1 MYKLTTKI
9 LKLMFNRILESFDTQ
24 IFISIGDLKSMSYDR
39 NKPLIE
45 LSLEEMKKYGTLS
58 HDLSLIQGPSK
69 HAIDFLIIIEELFV
83 GVWVLD
89 WKRSVGTDKIIHIER
104 LVQRSNLS
112 GGFIIA
118 NNFSPNA
125 RDLAGQTDTLELIER
140 AEILYHT

>member
-1 MYKLTTKI
+1 MIHTNFL
-9 LKLMFNRILESFDTQ
+9 
-24 IFISIGDLKSMSYDR
+24 ISIGYRRFMSFDR

-45 LSLEEMKKYGTLS
+45 LSLEYLKNFGSIS
-58 HDLSLIQGPSK
+58 HDLSLVQGPSK
-69 HAIDFLIIIEELFV
+69 HAIDFLIIIKELLV

>member
-1 MYKLTTKI
+1 MDKNT
-9 LKLMFNRILESFDTQ
+9 
-24 IFISIGDLKSMSYDR
+24 
-39 NKPLIE
+39 PLIE
-45 LSLEEMKKYGTLS
+45 LALEYLKSFGTIS

-69 HAIDFLIIIEELFV
+69 HSIEFLIIIKDMLV

-104 LVQRSNLS
+104 IIQRSNLN
-112 GGFIIA
+112 GGFVLS

-125 RDLAGQTDTLELIER
+125 KELASSTNTLELIAR

>member
-1 MYKLTTKI
+1 MEVFYTNFL
-9 LKLMFNRILESFDTQ
+9 
-24 IFISIGDLKSMSYDR
+24 ISIIYLRSMSFDR

-45 LSLEEMKKYGTLS
+45 LSLEYLKNFGSLS
-58 HDLSLIQGPSK
+58 HDLSLIEGPSK
-69 HAIDFLIIIEELFV
+69 HAIDFLIIIKDLFV

>member
-1 MYKLTTKI
+1 MARDTPLMELALEY
-9 LKLMFNRILESFDTQ
+9 LKNYGIITH
-24 IFISIGDLKSMSYDR
+24 
-39 NKPLIE
+39 E
-45 LSLEEMKKYGTLS
+45 LSLIHGST
-58 HDLSLIQGPSK
+58 K
-69 HAIDFLIIIEELFV
+69 HSIDFLILVGELLV

-104 LVQRSNLS
+104 LVQRTNLS

-125 RDLAGQTDTLELIER
+125 RELANQTDTLELIEK

>member
-1 MYKLTTKI
+1 MN
-9 LKLMFNRILESFDTQ
+9 F
-24 IFISIGDLKSMSYDR
+24 DR

-45 LSLEEMKKYGTLS
+45 ISLEYLKSFGSIS
-58 HDLSLIQGPSK
+58 HDLALITGPSK
-69 HAIDFLIIIEELFV
+69 HAIDFLIIIKELLV

-125 RDLAGQTDTLELIER
+125 RDLANQTDTLELIER

>member
-1 MYKLTTKI
+1 MYNTQVDTNI
-9 LKLMFNRILESFDTQ
+9 LIDIRMLWSMNYNRS
-24 IFISIGDLKSMSYDR
+24 
-39 NKPLIE
+39 KPLIE
-45 LSLEEMKKYGTLS
+45 LSLEYLKSFGTLS
-58 HDLSLIQGPSK
+58 HELSVVTGPSK
-69 HAIDFLIIIEELFV
+69 HAIDFLIIIKELLV

-125 RDLAGQTDTLELIER
+125 RDLANQTDTLELIER

>member
-1 MYKLTTKI
+1 MWF
-9 LKLMFNRILESFDTQ
+9 MSF
-24 IFISIGDLKSMSYDR
+24 DR

-45 LSLEEMKKYGTLS
+45 ISLEYLKNFGILS
-58 HDLSLIQGPSK
+58 HDLSVVTGPSK
-69 HAIDFLIIIEELFV
+69 HAIDFLIIIKELLV
-83 GVWVLD
+83 GVWILD

-112 GGFIIA
+112 GGFVVA

-125 RDLAGQTDTLELIER
+125 RDLANQTDTLELIER

>member
-1 MYKLTTKI
+1 MYNTQVDTNI
-9 LKLMFNRILESFDTQ
+9 LIDIRMLW
-24 IFISIGDLKSMSYDR
+24 SMKYDR
-39 NKPLIE
+39 SKPLIE
-45 LSLEEMKKYGTLS
+45 LSLEYLKSFGTLS
-58 HDLSLIQGPSK
+58 HELSVVTGPSK
-69 HAIDFLIIIEELFV
+69 HAIDFLIIIKELLV

-125 RDLAGQTDTLELIER
+125 RDLANQTDTLELIER

>member
-1 MYKLTTKI
+1 M
-9 LKLMFNRILESFDTQ
+9 N
-24 IFISIGDLKSMSYDR
+24 YDR

-45 LSLEEMKKYGTLS
+45 LSLEYLKNIGSIS
-58 HDLSLIQGPSK
+58 HDLSVIQGPSK
-69 HAIDFLIIIEELFV
+69 HAIDFLILIKNLYV
-83 GVWVLD
+83 GVWILD

-112 GGFIIA
+112 GGFIVA

-125 RDLAGQTDTLELIER
+125 RDLANQTDTLELIER

>member
-1 MYKLTTKI
+1 M
-9 LKLMFNRILESFDTQ
+9 SFD
-24 IFISIGDLKSMSYDR
+24 R
-39 NKPLIE
+39 NTPLIE
-45 LSLEEMKKYGTLS
+45 LSLEYLKNFGPIS

-69 HAIDFLIIIEELFV
+69 HAIDFLIIIKDLLV

-112 GGFIIA
+112 GGFIVA

-125 RDLAGQTDTLELIER
+125 RDLASQTDTLELIER

>member
-1 MYKLTTKI
+1 MYNTQVDTNI
-9 LKLMFNRILESFDTQ
+9 LIDIRMLW
-24 IFISIGDLKSMSYDR
+24 SMNYDR
-39 NKPLIE
+39 SKPLIE
-45 LSLEEMKKYGTLS
+45 LSLEYLKSFGTLS
-58 HDLSLIQGPSK
+58 HELSVVTGPSK
-69 HAIDFLIIIEELFV
+69 HAIDFLIIIKELLV

-112 GGFIIA
+112 GGFIVA

-125 RDLAGQTDTLELIER
+125 RDLANQTDTLELIER

>member
-1 MYKLTTKI
+1 MRKFSYQ
-9 LKLMFNRILESFDTQ
+9 SFYRYW
-24 IFISIGDLKSMSYDR
+24 KSGFMNFDR

-45 LSLEEMKKYGTLS
+45 ISLEYLKSFGSIS
-58 HDLSLIQGPSK
+58 HDLALITGPSK
-69 HAIDFLIIIEELFV
+69 HAIDFLIIIKELLV

-125 RDLAGQTDTLELIER
+125 RDLANQTDTLELIER

>member
-1 MYKLTTKI
+1 MLWSMNY
-9 LKLMFNRILESFDTQ
+9 NRS
-24 IFISIGDLKSMSYDR
+24 
-39 NKPLIE
+39 KPLIE
-45 LSLEEMKKYGTLS
+45 LSLEYLKSFGTLS
-58 HDLSLIQGPSK
+58 HELSVVTGPSK
-69 HAIDFLIIIEELFV
+69 HAIDFLIIIKELLV

-125 RDLAGQTDTLELIER
+125 RDLANQTDTLELIER

>member
-1 MYKLTTKI
+1 MRDFHTNVLI
-9 LKLMFNRILESFDTQ
+9 HFSLMWFMSF
-24 IFISIGDLKSMSYDR
+24 DR

-45 LSLEEMKKYGTLS
+45 LSLEYLKNFGTLS
-58 HDLSLIQGPSK
+58 HDLSVVTGPSK
-69 HAIDFLIIIEELFV
+69 HAIDFLIIIKELLV

-112 GGFIIA
+112 GGFIVA

-125 RDLAGQTDTLELIER
+125 RDLANQTDTLELIER